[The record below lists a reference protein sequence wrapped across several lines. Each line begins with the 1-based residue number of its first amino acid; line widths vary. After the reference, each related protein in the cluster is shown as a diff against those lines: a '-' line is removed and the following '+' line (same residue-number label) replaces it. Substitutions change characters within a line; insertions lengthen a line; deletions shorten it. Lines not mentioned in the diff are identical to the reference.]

1 MIFRKMTFSKMIFS
15 KMNFTKSCIAL
26 LAFAATIATA
36 PAAYS
41 ACSNASVK
49 GVYGISS
56 TGLNG
61 SLQPAS
67 SVDQINADGA
77 GKLTG
82 TATKSIDGTIVTFT
96 FTGTYSI
103 GSTCIGT
110 AIFTNQDGTTEHDN
124 IFLNN
129 GNTGAFLIQTDA
141 NHVQSSIA
149 VAEGAATCTNLGVK
163 HAYSF
168 EATGMVIGTGQVAVA
183 GKLTLSGTGTI
194 TGTETLSLNGSIHN
208 SVQTTGTYKINPDCT
223 GNASIT
229 PKGLP
234 TANFNLVVVNAGK
247 EIMAIETDTNSIVLG
262 TFQE

>member
-1 MIFRKMTFSKMIFS
+1 
-15 KMNFTKSCIAL
+15 MNFKKNCITL
-26 LAFAATIATA
+26 LAFAMTMASA

-41 ACSNASVK
+41 TCSNASVK
-49 GVYGISS
+49 GVYGVSS
-56 TGLNG
+56 SGLNG

-77 GKLTG
+77 GHLTG

-96 FTGTYSI
+96 FAGTYNI
-103 GSTCIGT
+103 GLTCTGT
-110 AIFTNQDGTTEHDN
+110 AIFTNQDGTKEHDN

-149 VAEGAATCTNLGVK
+149 VAEGAATCTDLGVK

-168 EATGMVIGTGQVAVA
+168 EATGMIIGTGQIAAA
-183 GKLTLSGTGTI
+183 GRLTLNGTGSI

-208 SVQTTGTYKINPDCT
+208 SVSTTGTYKINPDCT
-223 GNASIT
+223 GSASIT
-229 PKGLP
+229 PKGLS
-234 TANFNLVVVNAGK
+234 TVNMNLVVVNAGK
-247 EIMAIETDTNSIVLG
+247 EIMAVETDTNSIVLG